1 MSSVTLKPVTAV
13 MVTYNSATSV
23 GPALDAMKRCHDA
36 GLADCVVVDNG
47 SADGTAALLQ
57 PHASWARVIL
67 TGRNNG
73 FGRGCNLGLEY
84 ADTPYTL
91 FINPDAMIEP
101 DALRTLVEYLQQHP
115 QVGIVGPATI
125 TGGDS
130 GSTHHPYQRTGPRQ
144 TPGSIVLAAMPGLW
158 KANARRFVPIV
169 PGSEPFRTGWV
180 CGAVFLARTSLMRQ
194 LSGFDPRFFLYW
206 EETDVC
212 RRADDLGFETWAV
225 GRATASHIGGV
236 SSADD
241 DTRVDGCI
249 ARYYY
254 QSRLYYMVKH
264 HGWLPAV
271 SAELGELLLLGLLT
285 GMDLLRGRG
294 TGRIRAR
301 MNGALLSLPDP
312 L

>member
-1 MSSVTLKPVTAV
+1 MSSVIKKPVTAV
-13 MVTYNSATSV
+13 MVTYHSATTVSA
-23 GPALDAMKRCHDA
+23 ALDAMKRCHDA
-36 GLADCVVVDNG
+36 GLAECVVVDNG
-47 SADGTAALLQ
+47 STDDTAELLQ

-67 TGRNNG
+67 TGKNNG
-73 FGRGCNLGLEY
+73 FGRGCNVGLEH

-101 DALRTLVEYLQQHP
+101 EALRTLVDHLEQHP

-125 TGGDS
+125 TGDGT
-130 GSTHHPYQRTGPRQ
+130 GPQPYQRTGPRQ
-144 TPGSIVLAAMPGLW
+144 TPLSIVMAAMPVLW
-158 KANARRFVPIV
+158 EKTAKRYVPII

-180 CGAVFLARTSLMRQ
+180 CGAEFLTRTSLMKQ
-194 LSGFDPRFFLYW
+194 LKGFDPRFFLYW

-212 RRADDLGFETWAV
+212 RRADDLGFQTWAV

-254 QSRLYYMVKH
+254 QSRLYYMSKH

-271 SAELGELLLLGLLT
+271 AAELGELLLLGALT
-285 GMDLLRGRG
+285 SVDLLRGRG
-294 TGRIRAR
+294 TSRIRAR
-301 MNGALLSLPDP
+301 MNGPLLTLPDP
-312 L
+312 V

>member
-1 MSSVTLKPVTAV
+1 MSSVIKKPVTAV
-13 MVTYNSATSV
+13 MVTYHSATTV
-23 GPALDAMKRCHDA
+23 GAALDAMKRCHDA
-36 GLADCVVVDNG
+36 GLVDCVVVDNG
-47 SADGTAALLQ
+47 STDGTAELLQ

-67 TGRNNG
+67 TGKNNG
-73 FGRGCNLGLEY
+73 FGRGCNMGLEY

-101 DALRTLVEYLQQHP
+101 EALRTLIDYLEQHP
-115 QVGIVGPATI
+115 RVGIVGPATI
-125 TGGDS
+125 TGDGT
-130 GSTHHPYQRTGPRQ
+130 GAQPYQRTGPRQ
-144 TPGSIVLAAMPGLW
+144 TPLSIVMAATPVLW
-158 KANARRFVPIV
+158 EKTARRYVPIV

-180 CGAVFLARTSLMRQ
+180 CGAVFLTRTSLMKQ
-194 LSGFDPRFFLYW
+194 LKGFDPRFFLYW

-254 QSRLYYMVKH
+254 QSRLYYMTKH

-271 SAELGELLLLGLLT
+271 AAELGELLLLGVLT
-285 GMDLLRGRG
+285 SVDMLRGRG
-294 TGRIRAR
+294 TRRIRAR
-301 MNGALLSLPDP
+301 MNGPLLTLPDP
-312 L
+312 V